1 MITSTAKTRWRRAH
15 GVLKEHILPS
25 IVACTVILMYFG
37 DDSSNLPFLSIP
49 DRLDLK
55 KRGTFG
61 KQYLSVSRWR
71 LLVCGFWCCASPDEP
86 LLGTLKAT
94 AYLSA
99 VAIPPVGA
107 P

>member
-37 DDSSNLPFLSIP
+37 LMYFGDDSSNLPFLSIP

-61 KQYLSVSRWR
+61 KQLSERFPVAFVSLWF
-71 LLVCGFWCCASPDEP
+71 LVLRFSR
-86 LLGTLKAT
+86 
-94 AYLSA
+94 
-99 VAIPPVGA
+99 
-107 P
+107 